1 MTLLR
6 LAPLHDRD
14 VPDPAIGPAEPDP
27 PVRLTT
33 APRPT
38 PEQLRLFTH
47 LPAEVP
53 DPPGPTRIRRRNPRL
68 QGEIGL
74 SDAIGFFG
82 RRGFTVSVPLAD
94 NQAYDLLVEREG
106 LVCRV
111 QVKTATSRT
120 RGGVFQ
126 VNLETAGGN
135 RTRTRRR
142 PFAADAVDLLYV
154 LTDEGSRWVVPATD
168 IHATRSLNLGARAAR
183 WRGGPDAGLPPV
195 PS

>member
-111 QVKTATSRT
+111 QVKTSTRRSPGGRWLAQLAT
-120 RGGVFQ
+120 RGG
-126 VNLETAGGN
+126 N
-135 RTRTRRR
+135 RSGHTRKLFD
-142 PFAADAVDLLYV
+142 PAIVDLV
-154 LTDEGSRWVVPATD
+154 FILTDDGARWVIPSIDIEARTTLTLSPRYDGCRVLVP
-168 IHATRSLNLGARAAR
+168 
-183 WRGGPDAGLPPV
+183 
-195 PS
+195 